1 MDGAADGQALMM
13 VMTMMVMMVM
23 MMMMVVLFLM
33 KAPEHIGD
41 TV

>member
-23 MMMMVVLFLM
+23 MMMVVLFLM